1 MKTRLLKRL
10 RRMAD
15 KTVTI
20 KKFVDEIGGRIYEG
34 YIVRWRFNRAKRF
47 TIYDDYESP
56 ATEAMLFYTQKRNEF
71 IEKELEKIKN
81 QINYPI
87 YDDGHMP

>member
-1 MKTRLLKRL
+1 MKTKLLKKL
-10 RRMAD
+10 RRMAH
-15 KTVTI
+15 KAVTL
-20 KKFVDEIGGRIYEG
+20 KPFVGEIEGRTYEG

-56 ATEAMLFYTQKRNEF
+56 AIEAMLFYIQKRNEF
-71 IEKELEKIKN
+71 IEKELEKIKK
-81 QINYPI
+81 QINYPV

>member
-1 MKTRLLKRL
+1 
-10 RRMAD
+10 MAD

-56 ATEAMLFYTQKRNEF
+56 ATEAMLFYT
-71 IEKELEKIKN
+71 
-81 QINYPI
+81 
-87 YDDGHMP
+87 

>member
-1 MKTRLLKRL
+1 
-10 RRMAD
+10 MAD
-15 KTVTI
+15 KAVTL
-20 KKFVDEIGGRIYEG
+20 KPFVDEIGGRIYEG

-56 ATEAMLFYTQKRNEF
+56 TIEARLFYIQKRNEF

-81 QINYPI
+81 QINYTI

>member
-1 MKTRLLKRL
+1 
-10 RRMAD
+10 MAD
-15 KTVTI
+15 KAVTL
-20 KKFVDEIGGRIYEG
+20 KPFVDEIGGRIYEG

-47 TIYDDYESP
+47 TIYEYGDYEYP
-56 ATEAMLFYTQKRNEF
+56 ATEAVLFYIQKRNEF

-81 QINYPI
+81 QVNYPV